1 MAKPWVLEYF
11 NTCPAQQLPIVAGF
25 AAEPGCRRAA
35 VGWLCRRGW
44 AGCWEMHA
52 VPGLLCVAQCEV
64 CAGELCF
71 GAKPKGCPA
80 LNSSLPWTV
89 CIGSGA
95 EV

>member
-1 MAKPWVLEYF
+1 
-11 NTCPAQQLPIVAGF
+11 
-25 AAEPGCRRAA
+25 
-35 VGWLCRRGW
+35 
-44 AGCWEMHA
+44 MHA